1 VSVYG
6 KGSVWVCGERECGQ
20 VCMEGMRVCAGVYG
34 GEMGVCTQRVCV
46 HSREMGG
53 VCGENVCV

>member
-1 VSVYG
+1 VRA
-6 KGSVWVCGERECGQ
+6 C
-20 VCMEGMRVCAGVYG
+20 VYG

-53 VCGENVCV
+53 VLHDSDRQSEQIRGFRKQYIVSASRAS